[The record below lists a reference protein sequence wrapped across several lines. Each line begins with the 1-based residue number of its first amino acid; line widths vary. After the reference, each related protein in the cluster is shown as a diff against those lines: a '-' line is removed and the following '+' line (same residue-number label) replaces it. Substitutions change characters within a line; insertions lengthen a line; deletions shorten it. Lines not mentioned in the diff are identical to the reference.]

1 MHCYHALVHGM
12 NWDDLRL
19 LLAVHRSG
27 SLSGAARILG
37 VNQSTISRRLIAFE
51 AKLKTKLVERRPEGA
66 VLTEAGQEFCTLA
79 EKTEA
84 DLHLT
89 VGSLAD
95 TKENISG
102 PLSIACVD
110 MMVDRFLAPHLA
122 QFQTEHPKI
131 EISVLAGLDAV
142 DLIRGKADIALRVSR
157 GPDQRLTGKRLCQ
170 FGLGIYK
177 ARDSS
182 DEGKSNGWIGW
193 VDERHIEAMIP
204 DHLRALE
211 VVHYAD
217 SFLVM
222 NAMVRSGMGIAV
234 LPCYWAD
241 ADQAMCRVVPE
252 PVSYP
257 DLGIWILYHPDR
269 KQLPRVRAFI
279 EFISQKFIKNR
290 DTFSGLNVLKE

>member
-1 MHCYHALVHGM
+1 MHAM

-19 LLAVHRSG
+19 LLAVHRFG
-27 SLSGAARILG
+27 SLSGAAKNLG

-51 AKLKTKLVERRPEGA
+51 AKVKAKLVERRPEGA
-66 VLTEAGQEFCTLA
+66 VLTEAGQEFCALA
-79 EKTEA
+79 ERTEA
-84 DLHLT
+84 DLRLA

-95 TKENISG
+95 AKERISG

-122 QFQTEHPKI
+122 QFQSEHPKI
-131 EISVLAGLDAV
+131 EISVSTGLDAV

-157 GPDQRLTGKRLCQ
+157 GPDQRLTGRRLCG

-177 ARDSS
+177 AKDTP
-182 DEGKSNGWIGW
+182 DEVKPDGWIEW
-193 VDERHIEAMIP
+193 VDRRNIEAKIP
-204 DHLRALE
+204 DRLRGLE

-222 NAMVRSGMGIAV
+222 SAMVRSGMGIAV

-241 ADQAMCRVVPE
+241 ADNAMCRIVTE
-252 PVSYP
+252 PVSHP
-257 DLGIWILYHPDR
+257 DLGLWILYHPDR

-279 EFISQKFIKNR
+279 DFISQKIIGHQDMFAGSSL
-290 DTFSGLNVLKE
+290 T